1 VNELQIF
8 SNPKFGQIRM
18 VEIEDKPFAVGVD
31 VARMLEYAKP
41 SQAVIDHC
49 KGIRKLG
56 IPSDGGSQE
65 TNVITEGDIYRLIVK
80 AADQSKNP
88 DIKAKAEQVE
98 RWIFDEVIPQ
108 IRKNGVYVAPQVD
121 SKMLYQIAQALEE
134 KEKQIALLTPA
145 AEFGNAVSNNQG
157 GILIR
162 DYAKVLENDGIRIG
176 QDKLFSWLHLNG
188 YIYRAKGY
196 RPSWV
201 PKKVYVEQGLFRVKE
216 TPVSS
221 PEHGDWISYTT
232 RLTGKGQKYFYEK
245 LRTKEMSLVGVQ
257 EG

>member
-1 VNELQIF
+1 MNGLQIF

-98 RWIFDEVIPQ
+98 RWIFDEVIPA
-108 IRKNGVYVAPQVD
+108 IRKSGVYVAPQVN

-145 AEFGNAVSNNQG
+145 AEFGNAVSNNAG

-162 DYAKVLENDGIRIG
+162 DYVKVLENDGIRIG
-176 QDKLFSWLHLNG
+176 QDRLFSWLHLNK
-188 YIYRAKGY
+188 YIYRIKGY
-196 RPSWV
+196 KPQWI
-201 PKKVYVEQGLFRVKE
+201 PYKQYVAQGLFRVKE
-216 TPVSS
+216 TPVST
-221 PEHGDWISYTT
+221 PEHGDWISYTI

-245 LRTKEMSLVGVQ
+245 LKAEFKPQLAAK
-257 EG
+257 